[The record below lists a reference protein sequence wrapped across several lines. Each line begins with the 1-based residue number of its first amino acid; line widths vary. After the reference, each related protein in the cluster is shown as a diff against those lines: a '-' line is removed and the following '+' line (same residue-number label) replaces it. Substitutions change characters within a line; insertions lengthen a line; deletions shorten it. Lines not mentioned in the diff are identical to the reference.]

1 MEVEQTST
9 IERPTTN
16 IDEGLYSRQLY
27 VLNHADMLKITAT
40 DVLIVGLKGLGVEIA
55 KNLVLAGVRALLP
68 PWPCYRCSLADPHP
82 QNVGHCFLRE
92 SDVGRARA
100 EACVDR
106 LAELNSYV
114 SVSLLSRPLNAQTVS
129 SFSVVVVTEAGWGQK
144 LEVGEWCHERGVAFV
159 GAEARGVF
167 GSVFCDFGEAHTVL
181 DPNGEPPFQQMIA
194 SVTRDKPGV
203 VTILDDRRLQLE
215 TGDFVKFT
223 EVRGM
228 TQLNDAPPRPI
239 TVLGP
244 YTFSIEDTTGYDE
257 YLSGGYVVEVKPPKT
272 LRFLSLQESLK
283 QPTWTDAD
291 FGKLERPPQLHLG
304 FHALAL
310 WTERHGGSYPLPYH
324 HEHALEVVELAKELN
339 ASAKL
344 VETVDE
350 KLISLLAYGSRGEI
364 SPMVSFIGGVVA
376 QEVLKAC
383 SGKFTPIHQWL
394 YFDAVEA
401 LPTDLTPAHFQ
412 PEGTRYDGQVAVLG
426 REVQRRLEAQRYF
439 LVGSGAIGCEV
450 LKIWASMGL
459 GAGSGAIHVTDM
471 DMIEKSNLNRQFL
484 FRPKDVGRLK
494 SEAAAEAVRGMNGA
508 INVRAYSARVGP
520 ETENVF
526 DENFYESLTGVCN
539 ALDNVEARMYMDS
552 QCIYHRKPMLESGTL
567 GTKGN
572 TQARALL
579 LLLLPP
585 PIALFEHHLT
595 QRLPTCVVVPMLT
608 ESYSSSRDP
617 PEKSIPVCTLHHFPN
632 KIEHTIHWS
641 RDLFEGYFKNAADHV
656 NAYLSQPDFL
666 EFLRKQPV
674 VQQVEI
680 LNAIHGSLVSERPFT
695 FDQCIAWA
703 RTRFEDLFRN
713 NIAQL
718 LYNFPLDT
726 ITPSGAPFWS
736 GPKRAPSPLTFNPD
750 DRTHMDFIKSAA
762 NLRAANF
769 GLKGSVEE
777 GVFRAALGQVTVPSF
792 VPRKGVKIQTKEDA
806 ATKVE
811 QSEGDEEQAAR
822 LLAELPAPST
832 LAGYRV
838 SPLIFEKD
846 DDTNFHIDFIAA
858 ASNLRARNYSIA
870 EVDKHT
876 TKGIAGKIMPAL
888 VTTTALVA
896 GLVCLEL
903 IKLVQGKDKLEDFRN
918 GFVNL
923 ALPFFGFSE
932 PIAPP
937 VGTITEGW
945 KWTLWDRFD
954 VKGPSTLRQ
963 LIELFESEHK
973 LELSMAS
980 CGSTMLYSFFMPKSK
995 LNERMDVEIAQL
1007 VETVTKKPLPENK
1020 KYLTLEVVC
1029 SRLSDGEDVDVPPV
1043 RYQFRGL

>member
-1 MEVEQTST
+1 
-9 IERPTTN
+9 
-16 IDEGLYSRQLY
+16 
-27 VLNHADMLKITAT
+27 
-40 DVLIVGLKGLGVEIA
+40 
-55 KNLVLAGVRALLP
+55 VRA
-68 PWPCYRCSLADPHP
+68 
-82 QNVGHCFLRE
+82 Q
-92 SDVGRARA
+92 
-100 EACVDR
+100 
-106 LAELNSYV
+106 
-114 SVSLLSRPLNAQTVS
+114 
-129 SFSVVVVTEAGWGQK
+129 VVVVTEAGLEQK
-144 LEVGEWCHERGVAFV
+144 LQVSEWCHERGVAFV
-159 GAEARGVF
+159 GAETRGVF
-167 GSVFCDFGEAHTVL
+167 GSVFCDFGENHIVL

-228 TQLNDAPPRPI
+228 TQLNHTPPRPI

-257 YLSGGYVVEVKPPKT
+257 YLSGGFVVEVKPPKT
-272 LRFLSLQESLK
+272 LRFLSLRDSLR
-283 QPTWTDAD
+283 QPTWTDSD

-310 WTERHGGSYPLPYH
+310 WAERHGGSYPLPYH
-324 HEHALEVVELAKELN
+324 NDHAQQVVELAKELN
-339 ASAKL
+339 ATSKL

-350 KLISLLAYGSRGEI
+350 KLISLLAFGARGEI
-364 SPMVSFIGGVVA
+364 SPMVSFIGGVAA

-412 PEGTRYDGQVAVLG
+412 PEGTRYDGQVMVLG
-426 REVQRRLEAQRYF
+426 REVQRQIEAQRYF

-450 LKIWASMGL
+450 LKIWALMGL
-459 GAGSGAIHVTDM
+459 GVGSGAIHVTDM

-494 SEAAAEAVRGMNGA
+494 SEAAAEAVRGMNGSTN
-508 INVRAYSARVGP
+508 IQAYSARVGP

-526 DENFYESLTGVCN
+526 DETFYESLTGVCN

-552 QCIYHRKPMLESGTL
+552 QCVYHRKPMLESGTL

-572 TQARALL
+572 TQ
-579 LLLLPP
+579 
-585 PIALFEHHLT
+585 
-595 QRLPTCVVVPMLT
+595 VVVPMLT

-680 LNAIHGSLVSERPFT
+680 LNAVHGSLVSERPIT

-703 RTRFEDLFRN
+703 RTRFEDLFHN
-713 NIAQL
+713 NIVQL

-736 GPKRAPSPLTFNPD
+736 GPKRAPSPLKFNPD
-750 DRTHMDFIKSAA
+750 DRTHMDFIIAAA

-769 GLKGSVEE
+769 GLRGSVEE
-777 GVFRAALGQVTVPSF
+777 GVFRTALAQVKPPAF

-811 QSEGDEEQAAR
+811 QSEGDEEQVAR

-846 DDTNFHIDFIAA
+846 DDTNFHIDFITT
-858 ASNLRARNYSIA
+858 ASNLRARNYLIA

-903 IKLVQGKDKLEDFRN
+903 IKLVQGKNKLEDFRN
-918 GFVNL
+918 GFCNL

-954 VKGPSTLRQ
+954 IKGPSTLRK
-963 LIELFESEHK
+963 LIDLFETEHK

-980 CGSTMLYSFFMPKSK
+980 CGSTMLYSFFMPKAK
-995 LNERMDVEIAQL
+995 LDERMDVEIARL
-1007 VETVTKKPLPENK
+1007 VETVTKKPLSENK

-1029 SRLSDGEDVDVPPV
+1029 SRLSDGEDVDVPPI
-1043 RYQFRGL
+1043 RYQFRDL